1 MINDKNQSEFQS
13 DFDFF
18 IYDKKDTSKSDIIA
32 RTSVICSSFNETC
45 KSCIGIIG

>member
-1 MINDKNQSEFQS
+1 VINDKNQSEFQS

-32 RTSVICSSFNETC
+32 RASVVHSMKHANRAF
-45 KSCIGIIG
+45 GIIG